1 MDHGTQ
7 TAAARA
13 MALVDYR
20 ECASCGRSLSSG
32 EFSRNQ
38 KQKPSPY
45 VATTRQNGRLTEEC
59 SPVVLVYSKCKT
71 CARQPNKGQP
81 TGSNGINAELE
92 QRTCIECNQSLP
104 LKSFSHH
111 QQLKPNSF
119 VFAFIQWAS
128 PEYEPNQCTSL
139 GGYSKCKACVDK
151 VKVEGDAQPRLKR
164 CVQCFRSLPKTSFS
178 KRQAQLLDPKCK
190 TCVEDLERAAAAS
203 SAHVASKWKFDQYY
217 RVCHR
222 DKSGGVSV
230 RVKHNIASPLL
241 GYIPLGRVFRAT
253 APICN
258 EQGDP
263 MVRLE
268 GPHLPTAV
276 MRFETK
282 YSSKEEDGRVE
293 RQIKEAWVP
302 CRSIRNEILLE
313 PHQGPYT
320 CNGDYERPSRFFRC
334 VVEGCKVRGSADLA
348 ISELGYVLYGDV
360 VEVVES
366 IVAPDG
372 LVFLRLHE
380 RYFDGAAWV
389 VERSLDNE
397 SVLNEVEGPWTS
409 SPPIPRTEA
418 YRCVQDSGAP
428 VRMEPELSAAPVG
441 RIPCGAVV
449 TVVERAI
456 TDQRQV
462 FLRIVDFNAIKN
474 DEDTHGDKW
483 VIETS
488 SCCASVMIKVNQG
501 WQGRLL

>member
-1 MDHGTQ
+1 MEHGTL

-13 MALVDYR
+13 QALISERV
-20 ECASCGRSLSSG
+20 CASCGRSLPVK
-32 EFSRNQ
+32 EFSRSQQQ
-38 KQKPSPY
+38 KSS
-45 VATTRQNGRLTEEC
+45 A
-59 SPVVLVYSKCKT
+59 KCKT
-71 CARQPNKGQP
+71 CAGQSN
-81 TGSNGINAELE
+81 TGKAAIYQHLSTE
-92 QRTCIECNQSLP
+92 QERFRCIECNRSLAP
-104 LKSFSHH
+104 KFFSRH
-111 QQLKPNSF
+111 QQLKPN
-119 VFAFIQWAS
+119 
-128 PEYEPNQCTSL
+128 P
-139 GGYSKCKACVDK
+139 KCKVCVDK
-151 VKVEGDAQPRLKR
+151 VKVEGEAQPRLKR
-164 CVQCFRSLPKTSFS
+164 CVQCFQSLPKTSFS
-178 KRQAQLLDPKCK
+178 KRQAQLLDAKCK
-190 TCVEDLERAAAAS
+190 TCVEELERAAVAS
-203 SAHVASKWKFDQYY
+203 STHVASKWKFDQYY

-222 DKSGGVSV
+222 GKSGGVSV

-276 MRFETK
+276 VRDEAK
-282 YSSKEEDGRVE
+282 GASKEEDGVE

-313 PHQGPYT
+313 PHRGPYT
-320 CNGDYERPSRFFRC
+320 CHDENERTSRFFRC
-334 VVEGCKVRGSADLA
+334 VVEGCKVREHADLA

-366 IVAPDG
+366 TVTPDG
-372 LVFLRLHE
+372 VVFLRLHE

-397 SVLNEVEGPWTS
+397 AVLNEVEGPWTS
-409 SPPIPRTEA
+409 SPSTPRSEA

-428 VRMEPELSAAPVG
+428 VRMEPELTAPPVG

-449 TVVERAI
+449 TVAERSI

-462 FLRIVDFNAIKN
+462 FLRIVDFNAILT
-474 DEDTHGDKW
+474 DEKKDTQGDKW

-488 SCCASVMIKVNQG
+488 SCCASVMIKVNRG
-501 WQGRLL
+501 WQGGQF

>member
-38 KQKPSPY
+38 KQKPSP
-45 VATTRQNGRLTEEC
+45 
-59 SPVVLVYSKCKT
+59 KCKT

-111 QQLKPNSF
+111 QQLKPN
-119 VFAFIQWAS
+119 
-128 PEYEPNQCTSL
+128 
-139 GGYSKCKACVDK
+139 SKCKACVDK

-203 SAHVASKWKFDQYY
+203 SAHVASKLFCYCNVASVCMVKNDVNYAFFSSGKWKFDQYY

-488 SCCASVMIKVNQG
+488 SCCASVMIKVNRG